1 MNKLM
6 EKNAIRHAVIWI
18 AIYVV
23 LVNLGGMISEEVGI
37 VDSVT
42 SAFVVLLSL
51 FLLKYLK
58 ENHWIEK
65 FGLRKIAQEDMQK
78 TFFYLPLVLL
88 LLIQLLGGVKSDI
101 SITEVV
107 VTCVMM
113 MGVGFIEELIFR
125 GFLMDAIWKKSGR
138 NRAIVIS
145 GLAFGFGHIVNL
157 FRGYGYVEQITQ
169 ILVAGGIGIVLA
181 LLVASTKNIVP
192 GILFHIVFNVMGTF
206 SRPSETAQT
215 AYSLILILVVCAG
228 YSLYLLK
235 SIKDIRTIPDEGNI
249 SV

>member
-1 MNKLM
+1 M

-206 SRPSETAQT
+206 SRPSETALT
-215 AYSLILILVVCAG
+215 VYSLILILVVCAG

>member
-206 SRPSETAQT
+206 SRPSETALT
-215 AYSLILILVVCAG
+215 VYSLILILVVCAG